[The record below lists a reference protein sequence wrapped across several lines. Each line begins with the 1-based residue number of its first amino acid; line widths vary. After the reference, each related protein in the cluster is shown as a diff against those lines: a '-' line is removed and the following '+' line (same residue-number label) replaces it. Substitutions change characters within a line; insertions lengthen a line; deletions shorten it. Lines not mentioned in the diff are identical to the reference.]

1 MAQKELLHR
10 KYHETD
16 RIPPDNPTVGCGQ
29 KQKVGGQ
36 ETVWIKLQLLL
47 IISDK
52 NCMILWLSSCICRTS
67 IKGYIQNVCYLGSFR
82 WTLWDE
88 HGTKN

>member
-16 RIPPDNPTVGCGQ
+16 RIPPDNPTVGCDQ

-52 NCMILWLSSCICRTS
+52 NCMIL
-67 IKGYIQNVCYLGSFR
+67 
-82 WTLWDE
+82 
-88 HGTKN
+88 

>member
-52 NCMILWLSSCICRTS
+52 NCMF
-67 IKGYIQNVCYLGSFR
+67 Y
-82 WTLWDE
+82 D
-88 HGTKN
+88 